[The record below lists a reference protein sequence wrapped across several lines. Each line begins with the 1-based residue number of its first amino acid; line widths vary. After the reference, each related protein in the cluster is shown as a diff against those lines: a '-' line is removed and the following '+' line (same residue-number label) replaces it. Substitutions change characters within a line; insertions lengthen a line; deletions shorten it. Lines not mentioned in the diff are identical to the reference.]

1 MNCVNTQFKALTA
14 SGVIPGK
21 ILNTPILELI
31 LVWTLNLVAWFSLNS
46 SSHSTTKS
54 RGKMTK
60 KLEKATVNSF

>member
-1 MNCVNTQFKALTA
+1 MNCVNKHFKALTA

-46 SSHSTTKS
+46 SSHSTKKGK
-54 RGKMTK
+54 GKMTK
-60 KLEKATVNSF
+60 KLEKATVNYF